1 MRLTTIPRLRARSGF
16 SILEMLIVV
25 ILVGIV
31 MSIAGVKMTTIMTQ
45 QRVVRAASTI
55 QTDME
60 LAYAVASR
68 NRKPMRINFSSNAA
82 AILITVTNRAGDTTY
97 RRTNLKELGLSNGQ
111 VTASSAQIEVFPN
124 GFASDTLSILVSVTH
139 NGVTHKRRVRMSRA
153 GLVKV
158 I

>member
-1 MRLTTIPRLRARSGF
+1 MRLTTISHLRIRRGF

-68 NRKPMRINFSSNAA
+68 NRKPMRIIFSSSAS
-82 AILITVTNRAGDTTY
+82 AILVRVTNRAGDTTY
-97 RRTNLKELGLSNGQ
+97 RQTNLKEIGLSHGQ
-111 VTASSAQIEVFPN
+111 VTSSSPEITVFPN
-124 GFASDTLSILVSVTH
+124 GFASDTLSILISVTQ